1 MAELEC
7 VVATPEGPIFDG
19 RARSVVVPAFDGEL
33 GILPLHAPLVAALGC
48 GELRLDTVSDGKQS
62 YYLAGGFVQV
72 LGGRVIVLATEVE
85 NVEKL
90 DAEVAQKDLDEV
102 LGCRPASG
110 GTVDDLAAYRE
121 ELSRARTKR
130 KLAG

>member
-19 RARSVVVPAFDGEL
+19 QVRSVIVPAFDGEL
-33 GILPLHAPLVAALGC
+33 GIFPRHSPLVAALGF
-48 GELRLDTVSDGKQS
+48 GELRIDSVAEGKQR

-72 LGGRVIVLATEVE
+72 LGSRVTVLATEAE
-85 NVEKL
+85 DVEKL
-90 DAEVAQKDLDEV
+90 DAELVQKTLDEV
-102 LGCRPASG
+102 LASKPASG
-110 GTVDDLAAYRE
+110 ASVDDLGAYRDE
-121 ELSRARTKR
+121 VRRAQAKR

>member
-19 RARSVVVPAFDGEL
+19 QVRSVVVPAFDGEL
-33 GILPLHAPLVAALGC
+33 GIFPLHAPLVAALGC
-48 GELRLDTVSDGKQS
+48 GELRLDTASDGKQS

-72 LGGRVIVLATEVE
+72 LGGRVTVLATEAESVG
-85 NVEKL
+85 NL
-90 DAEVAQKDLDEV
+90 DAESAQKQLDEV
-102 LGCRPASG
+102 IGRRPASG
-110 GTVDDLAAYRE
+110 ATVDELANYGE